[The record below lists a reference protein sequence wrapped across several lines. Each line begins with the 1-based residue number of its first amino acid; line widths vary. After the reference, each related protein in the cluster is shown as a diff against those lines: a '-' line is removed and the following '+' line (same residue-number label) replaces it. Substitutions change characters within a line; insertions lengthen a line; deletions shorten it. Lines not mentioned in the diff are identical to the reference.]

1 MEVDESNDVIIK
13 MIIKLFR
20 QTIEAVPLQYF
31 DCKGVLCMKQH
42 WPRAVSIIYSF
53 LLMAVMTRERNK
65 PTTVRADFCHKGRFQ
80 SLNTKR
86 IAQKQYR
93 FWGTPGR
100 N

>member
-42 WPRAVSIIYSF
+42 WP
-53 LLMAVMTRERNK
+53 MA
-65 PTTVRADFCHKGRFQ
+65 KGGFDN
-80 SLNTKR
+80 SLILVNGSYDQGKE
-86 IAQKQYR
+86 
-93 FWGTPGR
+93 
-100 N
+100 